1 MNPKRRLEQG
11 PWDDPPYWHW
21 VRDLRSLGELRG
33 MELNCEERMRPI
45 QPDGGGNQDAET
57 LAWEEYLLARIRSQA
72 HDLERRLLLPH

>member
-1 MNPKRRLEQG
+1 
-11 PWDDPPYWHW
+11 
-21 VRDLRSLGELRG
+21 